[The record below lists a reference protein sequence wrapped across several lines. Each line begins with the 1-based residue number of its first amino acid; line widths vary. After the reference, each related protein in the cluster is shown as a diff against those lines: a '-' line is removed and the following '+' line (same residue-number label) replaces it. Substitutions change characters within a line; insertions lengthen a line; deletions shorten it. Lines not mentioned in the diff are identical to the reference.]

1 MKILIF
7 SIRVGMG
14 HIKAGEAVL
23 EGINSLN
30 SCAKLSILFDKI
42 RLGRFINA
50 SYLWMA
56 RYNPLLWAM
65 FYKNSLFYNK
75 IGKKYFDIRIKH
87 EIERL
92 IKQEKP
98 KVVVSTHP
106 FIASSLSTIPGKDFK
121 IISVATDFDCH
132 PIGINNDIDLFIIP
146 HKKTKEI
153 LLKKG
158 IPDEKIKVIG
168 IPISLKFS
176 RKKDILKSDFGFD
189 GKPIILEIGG
199 GYGLGHMERFLPQL
213 SKIKNKFQVIVIA
226 GFAERLKRK
235 LEISL
240 KKHGI
245 NGKVFGFVDNVD
257 ELMKISNILLG
268 KPGGISTMEAAS
280 CGLPIVISEVI
291 KGHEEMNA
299 EILIEEGIALWPRYN
314 DIPKTIE
321 MLLNDNEKMNE
332 MKKKAYKFST
342 PHASYEI
349 AKTILELV

>member
-1 MKILIF
+1 MNILIF
-7 SIRVGMG
+7 SIQAGMG

-30 SCAKLSILFDKI
+30 PCAKLFILLDKT

-56 RYNPLLWAM
+56 RHNLFLWAM
-65 FYKNSLFYNK
+65 LYKNSLFYNRL
-75 IGKKYFDIRIKH
+75 GKKYLDTKIKY
-87 EIERL
+87 EIDDL
-92 IKQEKP
+92 IKKEKP
-98 KVVVSTHP
+98 EVVVSTHP
-106 FIASSLSTIPGKDFK
+106 FIASSLSTIPNKDFK
-121 IISVATDFDCH
+121 IVSVATDFDCH
-132 PIGINNDIDLFIIP
+132 PIGINNNIDLFIVP

-153 LLKKG
+153 LLKNG
-158 IPDEKIKVIG
+158 ISDEKIKVIG
-168 IPISLKFS
+168 IPISPKFS
-176 RKKDILKSDFGFD
+176 KKKDISKSDFGFD
-189 GKPIILEIGG
+189 GKPIILELGG

-235 LEISL
+235 LEISI
-240 KKHGI
+240 KKYGI

-257 ELMKISNILLG
+257 ELMKISNIMLG

-280 CGLPIVISEVI
+280 CGLPIVISEAI
-291 KGHEEMNA
+291 KGHEEINA

-321 MLLNDNEKMNE
+321 MLLDDNGKLDE
-332 MKKKAYKFST
+332 MRKKAYEFSK
-342 PHASYEI
+342 PYASYDI
-349 AKTILELV
+349 AKAIFELI